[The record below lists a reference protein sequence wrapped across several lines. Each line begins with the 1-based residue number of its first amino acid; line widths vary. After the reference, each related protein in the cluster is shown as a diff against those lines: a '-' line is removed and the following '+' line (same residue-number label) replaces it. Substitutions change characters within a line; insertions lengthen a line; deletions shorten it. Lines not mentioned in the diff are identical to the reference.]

1 MDDGDLCFVTEL
13 YTSSISVEIGDIK
26 HLIAANLFTFDRHY
40 DVIMKVIHGGM
51 SPKAA
56 LALAEENPA
65 ETSHQP
71 RFNFN

>member
-1 MDDGDLCFVTEL
+1 LRSA
-13 YTSSISVEIGDIK
+13 TSNTS
-26 HLIAANLFTFDRHY
+26 LAANLFTFDRHY